1 MWKVED
7 EEEEDDEGRLE
18 EATELLNLIRDNM
31 EANNGRLDDQL
42 LVRLYRNKI
51 TSKPALNQGVIMDGF
66 PKTYEQVDDLWLFK
80 KLKLWIFQLEIIQAK
95 MLYEAQ
101 EDEDGE
107 PQGQAD
113 PATIPELV
121 IDLTATE
128 EFLKQRMMNHP
139 EEEVQGTHNTE
150 EGFLRRLSTFI
161 ANRSEEDTGKL
172 LLLF

>member
-1 MWKVED
+1 MLFK
-7 EEEEDDEGRLE
+7 
-18 EATELLNLIRDNM
+18 
-31 EANNGRLDDQL
+31 QL

-66 PKTYEQVDDLWLFK
+66 PKTYEQ
-80 KLKLWIFQLEIIQAK
+80 AK

-107 PQGQAD
+107 PQGTAD

-128 EFLKQRMMNHP
+128 AFLKQRMMSLP
-139 EEEVQGTHNTE
+139 EEQVQGNI
-150 EGFLRRLSTFI
+150 RLLGNI
-161 ANRSEEDTGKL
+161 E
-172 LLLF
+172 

>member
-1 MWKVED
+1 
-7 EEEEDDEGRLE
+7 
-18 EATELLNLIRDNM
+18 
-31 EANNGRLDDQL
+31 
-42 LVRLYRNKI
+42 
-51 TSKPALNQGVIMDGF
+51 
-66 PKTYEQVDDLWLFK
+66 
-80 KLKLWIFQLEIIQAK
+80 

-161 ANRSEEDTGKL
+161 ANRSEEDTGIFFSTGSNVRIFL
-172 LLLF
+172 